1 MSSVYQVLRNAAA
14 SAAWAASR
22 ALLCL
27 LPARALR
34 AFLTE
39 CARNRSA
46 TDRTGF
52 HVRRAGFW
60 EPLPDFAALV
70 SRDFESPRWGH
81 GLDWR
86 DEIQASLLGRIAA
99 RVLEL
104 DTLESEAAPFRFD
117 NGYYGGTDAAA
128 LYLLLRDLK
137 PHRFVEVGSGHS
149 TLVAQAALRRNARE
163 GGPEAE
169 HTCLEP
175 YPNARTASVGDGV
188 RFLRVAAEDAPEE
201 VYLGLGAGDVLFVDS
216 SHTVRIFGDVTRLFL
231 DILPRLPEGVW
242 VHVHD
247 VFLPRDYPREW
258 VVGRRYVWTEQ
269 YLLEAF
275 LSGNPGWE
283 IALALSRLH
292 RAAGAPLRGAG
303 LRDGI
308 GHAPCAIWMR
318 RRGLC
323 DEGRDP
329 G

>member
-1 MSSVYQVLRNAAA
+1 MSLVYQVLRNAAA

-22 ALLCL
+22 ALLRL
-27 LPARALR
+27 LPAQALR

-46 TDRTGF
+46 TDRAGF

-60 EPLPDFAALV
+60 EPLPDFSALAL
-70 SRDFESPRWGH
+70 RDFESPRWGH

-86 DEIQASLLGRIAA
+86 NEAQSSLLGRIAA
-99 RVLEL
+99 RALEL
-104 DTLESEAAPFRFD
+104 DTLESDAAPFLFD
-117 NGYYGGTDAAA
+117 NGFYGGADAAA
-128 LYLLLRDLK
+128 LYLLLREIK
-137 PHRFVEVGSGHS
+137 PRRLVEVGSGYS

-163 GGPEAE
+163 GVPPAE
-169 HTCLEP
+169 HVCIEP
-175 YPNARTASVGDGV
+175 FPNKRTAGILGGV
-188 RFLRVAAEDAPEE
+188 RFVRVAAEDAPEE
-201 VYLGLGAGDVLFVDS
+201 LFLGIEAGDILFVDS

-247 VFLPRDYPREW
+247 VFLPWDYPREW
-258 VVGRRYVWTEQ
+258 AVGRRYVWTEQ

-283 IALALSRLH
+283 IALAMNRLH
-292 RAAGAPLRGAG
+292 RAAGTPLRGAG

-308 GHAPCAIWMR
+308 GHVPSAFWMR
-318 RRGLC
+318 RRGSG
-323 DEGRDP
+323 DEGGGR